1 MPVTMKPPLG
11 HLPPQFAPRVRRL
24 LKPFLPLWLR
34 WSCGITRIEPYHL
47 DRLVPIAAEFAAQ
60 KARYILAFRHP
71 STGDDPFLLMHLV
84 SRALPQAAQ
93 ELGVSLP
100 QPTHTYFAYDRGIP
114 LWAGSYVQWLFP
126 RLGGISVRRG
136 TLDRAALKTMREKL
150 LHGEFPLAIAPEGG
164 TNHHSEAIGQLEPGT
179 AQLGFWTVE
188 DLAKAGRA
196 ERVYIVPITFQ
207 YLYEGNNWPR
217 LETYLQQ
224 LEKQAG
230 VHASDPVYQ
239 AAQTTAAQLSAPMA
253 TTEQALY
260 QRLFALGFY
269 VVNYTEQH
277 YRRFYGHLAPAPLP
291 AAAPL
296 GDRIEWL
303 RDFVLRV
310 AESYFATANRGT
322 IMDRCRRL
330 ESTIWE
336 RIYREDYDEIITHG
350 ILGQGLGDRL
360 AQDAEAANGHM
371 RLAESVRAITGTY
384 VVEHPS
390 PTRFAETL
398 LLLGQALDRIQGK
411 PYGQAVPYLGP
422 RYARLTAGHP
432 LDLTERYPVYQSSR
446 PAAKQC
452 LEEVSAA
459 IATAFTAAI
468 VPS

>member
-1 MPVTMKPPLG
+1 MSATMQPPLG

-34 WSCGITRIEPYHL
+34 WQCGLTRIEAHHL
-47 DRLVPIAAEFAAQ
+47 DRLVPIAAEFAAR
-60 KARYILAFRHP
+60 KARYIMAFRHP
-71 STGDDPFLLMHLV
+71 STSDDPFLLMHLV
-84 SRALPQAAQ
+84 SQALPQAAQ
-93 ELGVSLP
+93 DLGISLP

-114 LWAGSYVQWLFP
+114 LWAGPYVEWLFP

-150 LHGEFPLAIAPEGG
+150 LHGQFPLAIAPEGG

-179 AQLGFWTVE
+179 AQLGFWAVE
-188 DLAKAGRA
+188 DLAKAGRN

-207 YLYEGNNWPR
+207 YRYEGNNWSR

-230 VHASDPVYQ
+230 VRPDDPVYQ
-239 AAQTTAAQLSAPMA
+239 AAQTTATQLSAPMA
-253 TTEQALY
+253 STEQALY

-269 VVNYTEQH
+269 IVNYTEQH
-277 YRRFYGHLAPAPLP
+277 YRRFYGHLAPPPLPPTAPLR
-291 AAAPL
+291 
-296 GDRIEWL
+296 DRLEWL

-310 AESYFATANRGT
+310 AESYFATNNRGT

-330 ESTIWE
+330 ESIIWD
-336 RIYREDYDEIITHG
+336 RTYREDYTTISHG
-350 ILGQGLGDRL
+350 VLGRGLGDRL
-360 AQDAEAANGHM
+360 AQDAAAANGHM

-384 VVEHPS
+384 VIAHPS

-411 PYGQAVPYLGP
+411 PYSQSVPYLGP
-422 RYARLTAGHP
+422 RHARLTAGQP
-432 LDLTERYPVYQSSR
+432 LDLTARYPDYQSSR
-446 PAAKQC
+446 TAAKRC
-452 LEEVSAA
+452 LEEITSA
-459 IATAFTAAI
+459 IAAAFTAAI